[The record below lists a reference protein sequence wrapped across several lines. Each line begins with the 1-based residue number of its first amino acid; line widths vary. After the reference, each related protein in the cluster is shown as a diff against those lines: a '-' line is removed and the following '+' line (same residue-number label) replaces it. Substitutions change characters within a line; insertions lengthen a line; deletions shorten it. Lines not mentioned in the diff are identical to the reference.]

1 MALTIGQK
9 APDFTGND
17 QDGNPVTLADFK
29 GKKVV
34 LYFYPKDNTPG
45 CTAQACNLRDNYQEL
60 QNKGYVIL
68 GVSIDN
74 EKSHQKFIQKQNLPF
89 ILIADTDKRINE
101 LYGVWKEKS
110 MYGRTYMGIMPGM
123 MVCSGRLPGATQ
135 LGWPGST
142 RKPEP
147 RFWKLTPLLGLT
159 SPEPKPWKVE
169 LMKEMALRSADQE
182 CDPSTHAARRSR
194 VRSLLQRRCVQGRA
208 CAARRGQ
215 QP

>member
-1 MALTIGQK
+1 MALTVGQK
-9 APDFTGND
+9 APNFTGND
-17 QDGNPVTLADFK
+17 QDGNPVNLADFK

-89 ILIADTDKRINE
+89 TLIADTDKKINE

-110 MYGRTYMGIMPGM
+110 MYGRTYMGTVRTTFIIDENGN
-123 MVCSGRLPGATQ
+123 LEQ
-135 LGWPGST
+135 IID
-142 RKPEP
+142 
-147 RFWKLTPLLGLT
+147 
-159 SPEPKPWKVE
+159 KVKTKDHSSQI
-169 LMKEMALRSADQE
+169 LVS
-182 CDPSTHAARRSR
+182 
-194 VRSLLQRRCVQGRA
+194 
-208 CAARRGQ
+208 
-215 QP
+215 